1 MFDVCV
7 NDKYS
12 STMADKQAPA
22 QDAPCLQIGEVADRT
37 GVTQRTLRF
46 YEERGLLKPPTR
58 MDGGFRLYSEDDVA
72 RVEQIKRLQSL
83 LGLTLA
89 EIKEMIEAEEV
100 REELNATF
108 RPDRPVD
115 ERITR
120 VGRRIEVTQR
130 QFNIISAK
138 LTAMQDMRKD
148 LEEKLDR
155 YHEVMKDL
163 EAERSGATRA
173 GA

>member
-1 MFDVCV
+1 
-7 NDKYS
+7 
-12 STMADKQAPA
+12 MAGKSQKPA
-22 QDAPCLQIGEVADRT
+22 QDEPSLQIGEVADRT

-58 MDGGFRLYSEDDVA
+58 MDGGFRLYSEDDVG

-89 EIKEMIEAEEV
+89 EIKEMIEAEEI

-108 RPDRPVD
+108 RADRPLD
-115 ERITR
+115 ERIER

-130 QFNIISAK
+130 QVDIINAK
-138 LTAMQDMRKD
+138 FTAMKEMRRD
-148 LEEKLDR
+148 LEEKLEHYR
-155 YHEVMKDL
+155 KVIADL
-163 EAERSGATRA
+163 EAERA
-173 GA
+173 GASKARV